1 MGATFWV
8 PLYIHYMQSGLN
20 VYSRVESGS
29 RNTYMIRNLEHGTAN
44 TRLVRRSLAAAIYTD
59 KKLVIWNP
67 YAGANNRACGCQK
80 TTVNLGAFCW
90 HPDLRSGSRS
100 PVKMGT
106 RAPRFPSNEPIYV
119 HIYIY
124 IYINMY
130 VCTYVCMF
138 VSVWLYACVVPRA
151 YICRLSSD

>member
-20 VYSRVESGS
+20 VYSRVDSGS

-100 PVKMGT
+100 PVKMGI

-124 IYINMY
+124 IYK
-130 VCTYVCMF
+130 YVCMY
-138 VSVWLYACVVPRA
+138 VRMHVCECVAVRV
-151 YICRLSSD
+151 CGT

>member
-44 TRLVRRSLAAAIYTD
+44 TRLVRRNLAAAIYTEN
-59 KKLVIWNP
+59 KIVIWNP

-100 PVKMGT
+100 PVKMGI

-124 IYINMY
+124 IYK
-130 VCTYVCMF
+130 YVCMY
-138 VSVWLYACVVPRA
+138 VRMHVCECVAVRV
-151 YICRLSSD
+151 CGT

>member
-1 MGATFWV
+1 MYIHGWILAAGIHTGPGIWNMGQHIHGPSDEAWRL
-8 PLYIHYMQSGLN
+8 LYI
-20 VYSRVESGS
+20 R
-29 RNTYMIRNLEHGTAN
+29 
-44 TRLVRRSLAAAIYTD
+44 
-59 KKLVIWNP
+59 KKIVIWNP
-67 YAGANNRACGCQK
+67 YAGANNRTCGCQK
-80 TTVNLGAFCW
+80 STVNLGAFCW

-100 PVKMGT
+100 PVKIGI

-119 HIYIY
+119 HIY

>member
-20 VYSRVESGS
+20 VYSRVDSGS

-44 TRLVRRSLAAAIYTD
+44 TRLVRRNLAAAIYTEN
-59 KKLVIWNP
+59 KTVIWNP

-100 PVKMGT
+100 PVKMGI

-124 IYINMY
+124 K
-130 VCTYVCMF
+130 YVCMY
-138 VSVWLYACVVPRA
+138 VRMHVCECVAVRV
-151 YICRLSSD
+151 CGT